1 MIIMLKKFIILLFLF
16 GIMISGCINPAG
28 QVPIV
33 NVNITFIEK
42 EGIAEA
48 ENSTLT
54 QGTVKYIA
62 RPRSTAA
69 DTFPAIAAR
78 TTLMKGKNSSIGQW
92 ETLPY
97 KGSGTY
103 SFNLGFHE
111 NHYPAP
117 DDMVH
122 ISIMVVDK
130 KGERI
135 GYVTE
140 NIIWK

>member
-1 MIIMLKKFIILLFLF
+1 
-16 GIMISGCINPAG
+16 MISGCINPAG

-48 ENSTLT
+48 ENYTFT

-69 DTFPAIAAR
+69 ESFPAIAAR
-78 TTLMKGKNSSIGQW
+78 TTIMKGKNSSIGPW

-111 NHYPAP
+111 NHYPACN
-117 DDMVH
+117 DFVH

-140 NIIWK
+140 NIVWK

>member
-1 MIIMLKKFIILLFLF
+1 
-16 GIMISGCINPAG
+16 MISGCINPAG

-42 EGIAEA
+42 ESIAEA
-48 ENSTLT
+48 ENYTLT
-54 QGTVKYIA
+54 QETVSFLS
-62 RPRSTAA
+62 RPRSTQAES
-69 DTFPAIAAR
+69 FPAIAAR
-78 TTLMKGKNSSIGQW
+78 TTIMKGKNSSIGPW

-97 KGSGTY
+97 KGSGAY
-103 SFNLGFHE
+103 SFNLGFYE

-117 DDMVH
+117 NDLVH

-140 NIIWK
+140 NIVWQ